1 MTIKYSPK
9 LWGQV
14 GAAALLSGL
23 AACSAPPEAAPAAED
38 MAAAETPALPAGGEG
53 AGEGGGEGESGGGG
67 EFGIDPD
74 LARQD
79 PAVYLSALEVI
90 RAHYLAGIDALL
102 AGNRAAG
109 AEMFA
114 HPISEIYV
122 DLEAVVIDLGAVNFL
137 DAMTD
142 ASVAPYDG
150 RSDEEVR
157 ASVDAVIAAI
167 NAAAEFAP
175 VSDVEAGRVH
185 ALVMAGMIERAALQY
200 QFAVAEP
207 GASEAYLDGYGFER
221 AAASIADRHMLAIRR
236 MDAPLA
242 DTLQVALDALHAAYP
257 TATSP
262 ESLDANVEQLLLLS
276 DAVGG
281 LLKPASRDADE

>member
-1 MTIKYSPK
+1 MSIKYSPK

-14 GAAALLSGL
+14 GAAALLTGL
-23 AACSAPPEAAPAAED
+23 AACGQPAQETETLEMAEVQQPDISAPAPA
-38 MAAAETPALPAGGEG
+38 GEG

-67 EFGIDPD
+67 EFGIDP
-74 LARQD
+74 AVAMED

-102 AGNRAAG
+102 AGERAAG

-122 DLEAVVIDLGAVNFL
+122 DLEEVVFALGAENFL
-137 DAMTD
+137 DEMND

-150 RSDEEVR
+150 RSDEAVR
-157 ASVDAVIAAI
+157 ASVDAVLAAI
-167 NAAAEFAP
+167 DAAAEFAP
-175 VSDVEAGRVH
+175 AGELSSARVQ
-185 ALVMAGMIERAALQY
+185 AFVMAGMIDRAALQY

-207 GASEAYLDGYGFER
+207 SASEAYLDGYGFER
-221 AAASIADRHMLAIRR
+221 SAASIAARHMAAIRAE
-236 MDAPLA
+236 DAPLA
-242 DTLQVALDALHAAYP
+242 DTLEVALAALHAAYP
-257 TATSP
+257 QATSP
-262 ESLDANVEQLLLLS
+262 ETLDADVDQLLLLN

-281 LLKPASRDADE
+281 LLKPATED